1 MLCLFIPP
9 SPTLSATDLF
19 YVSIVLFSP
28 EYHIVGIIPYVAL
41 SDRVISLSNVHL
53 SFFRVFLWLDSS
65 LKKKKKR
72 HWIIFRFTTVY
83 PFTYQ
88 ASLGLLPSFC
98 DFE

>member
-19 YVSIVLFSP
+19 SVSIVLFSP

-53 SFFRVFLWLDSS
+53 SFFRVFSWLDSFFFF
-65 LKKKKKR
+65 LK
-72 HWIIFRFTTVY
+72 HWIKFRFNTVY